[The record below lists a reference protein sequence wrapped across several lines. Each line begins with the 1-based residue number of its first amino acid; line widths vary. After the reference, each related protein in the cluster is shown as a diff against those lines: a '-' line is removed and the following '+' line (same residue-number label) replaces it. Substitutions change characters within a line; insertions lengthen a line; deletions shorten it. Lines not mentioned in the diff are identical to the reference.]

1 MSTAIPEAEPLITIE
16 DSLELCLDWDEAAHP
31 DVVAMQSREPNTEGE
46 GEITLAELVR
56 WALRMTPDRVV
67 VGEVRGAEVIPMLNA
82 MSQGND
88 GSMTTI
94 HASSSRGAFTKLA
107 AYECGIQAT
116 GDAQGRFS
124 VRFYLVA
131 VLFILFD
138 VEMVFMMPWAV
149 IYRQLPHITGSRL
162 FGFWEMLVYLGFVA
176 VGLYYIVRKGILNWS
191 HDRADL

>member
-1 MSTAIPEAEPLITIE
+1 MNPTPYFWQYLPLLMQVLAAILLGVVMVTASWFVGRHRNTKVK
-16 DSLELCLDWDEAAHP
+16 LD
-31 DVVAMQSREPNTEGE
+31 
-46 GEITLAELVR
+46 
-56 WALRMTPDRVV
+56 
-67 VGEVRGAEVIPMLNA
+67 
-82 MSQGND
+82 
-88 GSMTTI
+88 
-94 HASSSRGAFTKLA
+94 

-116 GDAQGRFS
+116 GDARGRFS

-176 VGLYYIVRKGILNWS
+176 VGLYYIARKGILNWS
-191 HDRADL
+191 RDKADL